1 MGTIQV
7 PFETVN
13 LAVKTFYMRMHEPT
27 CEAVSYINFIQV
39 FYTTFIK
46 FTFAHGGGGSTSSDP
61 TFTSRPP
68 TAGSG
73 GAL

>member
-1 MGTIQV
+1 MHMHKASQH
-7 PFETVN
+7 
-13 LAVKTFYMRMHEPT
+13 VKLSAALILYK
-27 CEAVSYINFIQV
+27 YFIQ
-39 FYTTFIK
+39 FHK
-46 FTFAHGGGGSTSSDP
+46 FTFVRGGGSTSSDP

>member
-39 FYTTFIK
+39 FYTTFKK
-46 FTFAHGGGGSTSSDP
+46 FTFARGGGSTSSDP